1 MDDKLTKDHVKEPIQ
16 DFVKLIK
23 QEAELGAKPTNWVL
37 NFRDWQI
44 NNQEKPVYKIK
55 HEHLRFRK
63 DNGRIASDVE
73 SYEMMEAPLQEES
86 KFAQDKLREFLEE
99 KNPDRIKQ
107 LMSLLKHSTQ
117 QEPAIITC
125 DGFLVN
131 GNRRKLALEKLFKEE
146 KSDKYLTMKVVILP
160 ENATIKEIEQVENRY
175 QYHSDGK
182 DEYTNFDKALSI
194 RRKERNG
201 ITLEMQLL
209 DDPEYYNLTTR
220 QRTFRLNKVKTEFL
234 GTLECIDV
242 YLKNL
247 DRKGGYRSIAEGPGD
262 RDGRWEAFMTF
273 HKGVFSKLG
282 ESKERAALNVNETEA
297 GKVVDAAFKIIRK
310 RELKTGRL
318 NDIMRKFPKM
328 LLDDTAKKELLK
340 LANDDMKLT
349 ELDITREGKVVDE
362 REQDKIWGG
371 IFGSNIINQVKKAK
385 LIIESQDERERPIDL
400 LKAAL
405 KKLDHDEL
413 DLGDIS
419 PFEINDAM
427 EVVEEIQGVAEELY
441 KQLDKM
447 RYKFKQLRKGK
458 EKN

>member
-1 MDDKLTKDHVKEPIQ
+1 MGDQLTKDRVREPIP
-16 DFVKLIK
+16 DFVELIK
-23 QEAELGAKPTNWVL
+23 QETEKGATPTQWVL

-44 NNQEKPVYKIK
+44 DNQEQPVFKIK

-73 SYEMMEAPLQEES
+73 SYEIAEAPLQEES
-86 KFAQDKLREFLEE
+86 EEAQNKLREFLEE

-131 GNRRKLALEKLFKEE
+131 GNRRKLALEKLFEE
-146 KSDKYLTMKVVILP
+146 TKSDKYLTMKVVILP

-209 DDPEYYNLTTR
+209 DDPEYYNLTSR
-220 QRTFRLNKVKTEFL
+220 QRTFRLNKVKAEFL
-234 GTLECIDV
+234 GTLECIDA

-247 DRKGGYRSIAEGPGD
+247 EREGMYRSIAEGPGD

-273 HKGVFSKLG
+273 HKSVYSKLG
-282 ESKERAALNVNETEA
+282 EPQERAALNVSEA
-297 GKVVDAAFKIIRK
+297 EIGKVADAAFKIIRK

-328 LLDDTAKKELLK
+328 LLDDAAKREVLK
-340 LANDDMKLT
+340 IADDDMELT
-349 ELDITREGKVVDE
+349 EADITRDGKVVDE

-371 IFGSNIINQVKKAK
+371 KYGSDIINQVKKAK
-385 LIIESQDERERPIDL
+385 TIVETQDDRERPLDI

-419 PFEINDAM
+419 AFEIDDAM
-427 EVVEEIQGVAEELY
+427 EVVVEIQGAAEELY

-447 RYKFKQLRKGK
+447 RYQFKQLKKGK
-458 EKN
+458 GNK